1 MARAAS
7 PDSDYGRSGS
17 STLRG
22 IPSSPG
28 LVRGRVRVV
37 RDLSEAGDLR
47 GRILA
52 AERTDPGWGPVFP
65 LCAGILVER
74 GSVLSHA
81 AILSRE
87 LGVPC
92 AVGVAGLLASVRDGD
107 LVELDGASGTVRI
120 LESSEGPAA

>member
-1 MARAAS
+1 M
-7 PDSDYGRSGS
+7 
-17 STLRG
+17 
-22 IPSSPG
+22 
-28 LVRGRVRVV
+28 RVV

-92 AVGVAGLLASVRDGD
+92 AVGVAGLLSSVRDGD
-107 LVELDGASGTVRI
+107 LVELDGVAGTVRI
-120 LESSEGPAA
+120 LESAEGPAA